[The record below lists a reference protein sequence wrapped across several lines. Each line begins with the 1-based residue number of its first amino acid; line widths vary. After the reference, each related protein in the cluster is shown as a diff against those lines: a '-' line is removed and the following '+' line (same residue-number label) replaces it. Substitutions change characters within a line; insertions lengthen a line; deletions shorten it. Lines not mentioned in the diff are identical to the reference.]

1 MTAITMTPAEK
12 LAAKQKHH
20 RRPRATTA
28 GKWAGR
34 KRVWTPKL
42 REVRVLIGLKQASVA
57 KAVGLSYGIYN
68 FVEQGGDVRLTTAA
82 RIAKFFGRTIEEL
95 WGMK

>member
-1 MTAITMTPAEK
+1 MLTMTPAEK
-12 LAAKQKHH
+12 LAAKEKHH

-34 KRVWTPKL
+34 KRVWKNPKL

-57 KAVGLSYGIYN
+57 KAVGLSYAIYN

-82 RIAKFFGRTIEEL
+82 RIARFFGRTIEEL
-95 WGMK
+95 WGIK